1 MLNNGKRKKFFP
13 FYDVSDILK
22 IENKME
28 ANNMNEN
35 LKQSSMIHPKYEG
48 NKIAYWSNDFI
59 RYSTALKPL
68 DEFEINFF
76 IYLCYKAKENL
87 NLQTGKGWD
96 DIIKI
101 DMQKLLE
108 GFTYKKSWSKYN
120 ADEKNELYNKLKKLR
135 KKDFEIRTD
144 KYKTI
149 VNDSSNALVYE
160 YQLFSYITYVH
171 YVPETWTME
180 VQLDKRTQEFLCT
193 FEKGGFT
200 PVMFKNILA
209 LKSKY
214 AKILYVY
221 FRSYRDGA
229 GMKGS
234 SYTIEHLRKLLGV
247 EEKYEKWGDFKRYI
261 LLPAIQEINEKT
273 DIFIFG
279 RRDKI
284 VEMLKGKKVKDISE
298 KECTKIMLNS
308 MCETST
314 KGKSIYKLTF
324 QVEKCILHSLAVAN
338 AF

>member
-120 ADEKNELYNKLKKLR
+120 ADEKNELYNKLKK
-135 KKDFEIRTD
+135 
-144 KYKTI
+144 
-149 VNDSSNALVYE
+149 
-160 YQLFSYITYVH
+160 
-171 YVPETWTME
+171 
-180 VQLDKRTQEFLCT
+180 
-193 FEKGGFT
+193 
-200 PVMFKNILA
+200 
-209 LKSKY
+209 
-214 AKILYVY
+214 KIL
-221 FRSYRDGA
+221 
-229 GMKGS
+229 K
-234 SYTIEHLRKLLGV
+234 
-247 EEKYEKWGDFKRYI
+247 
-261 LLPAIQEINEKT
+261 
-273 DIFIFG
+273 
-279 RRDKI
+279 
-284 VEMLKGKKVKDISE
+284 
-298 KECTKIMLNS
+298 
-308 MCETST
+308 
-314 KGKSIYKLTF
+314 
-324 QVEKCILHSLAVAN
+324 
-338 AF
+338 